1 MLASLGSNFSSALQS
16 IREQK
21 VRAVLSAL
29 GVTVGA
35 SAIILLVSIA
45 TGVQADVTS
54 QVKDLGVNV
63 LVVVPGR
70 LEDGTFNPNFGGMSY
85 LKEVDAQ
92 GCSRVPGVIRAEPF
106 TFVGGGIRNGKKVA
120 SPLLA
125 AATPGW
131 FSMRPVR
138 MQEGRVLEAQDE
150 HSDVVVLGSI
160 AKKQLFGDQS
170 AVGKNVEVNQRK
182 YRVIGVTE
190 DRKQEQSMLSFGSL
204 QNLVYL
210 PYHRLRQIQPD
221 LQTDR
226 IMIQIRPDAEPKQLI
241 RQLDQ
246 VFLKRLDKQ
255 EFQVLTQEDLLG
267 LVYKLMGILTW
278 LLTGLTS
285 IALFVG
291 GVGIMTVML
300 MAVNERSAEIGI
312 RKTVGGRRS
321 DIFQQFL
328 VESVVLSLGGGC
340 VGLLLSYGIDLALY
354 RLTPV
359 KPEITVGIVFLAF
372 AVSVTVGAVFGL
384 IPALNAAKKDPV
396 VALRSA

>member
-1 MLASLGSNFSSALQS
+1 
-16 IREQK
+16 
-21 VRAVLSAL
+21 
-29 GVTVGA
+29 
-35 SAIILLVSIA
+35 
-45 TGVQADVTS
+45 
-54 QVKDLGVNV
+54 
-63 LVVVPGR
+63 
-70 LEDGTFNPNFGGMSY
+70 
-85 LKEVDAQ
+85 
-92 GCSRVPGVIRAEPF
+92 
-106 TFVGGGIRNGKKVA
+106 
-120 SPLLA
+120 
-125 AATPGW
+125 
-131 FSMRPVR
+131 MRPVR